1 MSVGDGV
8 ERTGINAMAHGG
20 RCRETKVRSG
30 RLAMM
35 FSPVDGSNKRKA
47 ITKNTRTGPGL
58 ISGKARALV
67 EVLLFRC

>member
-8 ERTGINAMAHGG
+8 ERTGIDAMAHGG

-35 FSPVDGSNKRKA
+35 FSPVVGSNKREV
-47 ITKNTRTGPGL
+47 ITKNVQWVRD
-58 ISGKARALV
+58 
-67 EVLLFRC
+67 